1 MNFVTLARGKEYPL
15 PTRAHEGAAAHF
27 LTDGGNILQV
37 AMPNLTRSKARS
49 IRNGPMKA
57 GMIVDG
63 SLIFWVFEFGMLI
76 FDAPFDA
83 RIVPPEARWLPD
95 IKNDQQRLA
104 IEVHLVDTATMI
116 VRGIRYVTLSPELT
130 RRFLLAF
137 QEQLVDRRDIT
148 PFLTRWNG
156 IPISQL
162 PTLARVER
170 CGA

>member
-1 MNFVTLARGKEYPL
+1 MSIVTLARGMEYPL
-15 PTRAHEGAAAHF
+15 PIRAHEGAAAHF

-37 AMPNLTRSKARS
+37 AMTNVTRSEARS
-49 IRNGPMKA
+49 IRSGPMKA
-57 GMIVDG
+57 GIIVDG

-95 IKNDQQRLA
+95 IKSNQQRLA
-104 IEVHLVDTATMI
+104 IEVHLVETSTMI

-130 RRFLLAF
+130 RRFLLAV
-137 QEQLVDRRDIT
+137 QDQLADNRDAT
-148 PFLTRWNG
+148 PYLTRWNG
-156 IPISQL
+156 IPITRL